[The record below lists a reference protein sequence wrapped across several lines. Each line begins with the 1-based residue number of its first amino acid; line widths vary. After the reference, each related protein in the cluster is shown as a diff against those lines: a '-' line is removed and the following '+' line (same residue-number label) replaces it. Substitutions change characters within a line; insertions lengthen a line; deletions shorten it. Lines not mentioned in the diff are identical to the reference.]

1 MFALKGLLKSFGLGA
16 AIALSGLCP
25 ASTSAQEVVDVELVL
40 AVDISLSMSEKELE
54 IQRDGYVAAITSRP
68 VINAIREG
76 IHGRIA
82 LSYIEWAGD
91 QSQYV
96 VVPWTIVANHE
107 DAERVAEMI
116 RSGERNRARRTSIS
130 GGLRFASD
138 LFAESSFRSLKRV
151 VDVSGDGP
159 NNQGE
164 WVNVVRDELVSRGIV
179 INGLPIMADFE
190 YMAAFNIPDL
200 DVYYEK
206 CVTGGPGSFV
216 IPVHDWTL
224 FPEAVRRK
232 LVLEIASGPS
242 DPPWPSI
249 APGNKLPVVKVADE
263 APYDCQI
270 GEKRW
275 RGRQIW
281 EDR

>member
-1 MFALKGLLKSFGLGA
+1 MFALKGLLRSFGFGA
-16 AIALSGLCP
+16 AISLPGLFI
-25 ASTSAQEVVDVELVL
+25 ASASAQEVVDVELVL
-40 AVDISLSMSEKELE
+40 AVDISLSMSQKELE
-54 IQRDGYVAAITSRP
+54 IQRDGYVAAITSAA
-68 VINAIREG
+68 VIDAIRNG

-96 VVPWTIVANHE
+96 IVPWTVVAGYE
-107 DAERVAEMI
+107 DAERVADMI
-116 RSGERNRARRTSIS
+116 RTGEHNRARRTSIS

-200 DVYYEK
+200 DVYYER

-232 LVLEIASGPS
+232 LVLEIASSGDVIPQF
-242 DPPWPSI
+242 D
-249 APGNKLPVVKVADE
+249 GLPVILAADH
-263 APYDCQI
+263 PSYDCQV

-275 RGRQIW
+275 RGRTQFW
-281 EDR
+281 DETR

>member
-1 MFALKGLLKSFGLGA
+1 MVALNGLLRSFGTGA
-16 AIALSGLCP
+16 VIALTGVLAAP
-25 ASTSAQEVVDVELVL
+25 ASAQEVVDVELVL
-40 AVDISLSMSEKELE
+40 AVDISLSMSQKELE
-54 IQRDGYVAAITSRP
+54 IQRDGYIAAITSAP
-68 VINAIREG
+68 VIDAIRDG
-76 IHGRIA
+76 IHGKIA
-82 LSYIEWAGD
+82 LSYMEWAGD

-96 VVPWTIVANHE
+96 IVPWTVIASHE

-116 RSGERNRARRTSIS
+116 RTGEHNRARRTSIS

-216 IPVHDWTL
+216 IPVHDWTF

-232 LVLEIASGPS
+232 LVLEIASNGYVPQQS
-242 DPPWPSI
+242 
-249 APGNKLPVVKVADE
+249 GGLPVVLAAE
-263 APYDCQI
+263 QAPYDCQV

-275 RGRQIW
+275 RGRTQFW
-281 EDR
+281 DETR